1 MKVSNKEM
9 WTTRRVAKG
18 VRTKISSHIV
28 GDSQNPIHC
37 LKSIQ
42 QTLIK
47 KSFHKTNFGI
57 LCLLFISSNY
67 YYLEVLNFLYVL
79 FMCLICECLAL
90 VPLT

>member
-28 GDSQNPIHC
+28 RDSQNAIHC

-47 KSFHKTNFGI
+47 NPFIKSI
-57 LCLLFISSNY
+57 LAFYVFCLLVRI
-67 YYLEVLNFLYVL
+67 
-79 FMCLICECLAL
+79 I
-90 VPLT
+90 TI